1 MSYAGIT
8 LAELLDDNQLSTEK
22 WRVWFAVNPGAL
34 DISCDIYNSGSVRGF
49 LRHIFA
55 VELRHSQRL
64 AGREVTAYEAIPMG
78 TLDDLFATHTQAL
91 ENLREFL
98 ARSSDAALG
107 EEIAVQTVS
116 AGTLHGSRR
125 KLFVHVMLHSIRH
138 WAQMTT
144 LLREHGFTTDWAKD
158 FLFSEAM
165 Q

>member
-8 LAELLDDNQLSTEK
+8 LAELLNDNKLSTAK
-22 WRVWFAVNPGAL
+22 WQAWFSVNPGAL
-34 DISCDIYNSGSVRGF
+34 DIPCDIYNSGSVRGF
-49 LRHIFA
+49 MRHIFA

-78 TLDDLFATHTQAL
+78 TFDDLFATHTQAF

-98 ARSSDAALG
+98 AQASDAALD
-107 EEIAVQTVS
+107 EEITIQTVS
-116 AGTLHGSRR
+116 AGTLYASRR

-144 LLREHGFTTDWAKD
+144 LLREHGFATDWAKD
-158 FLFSEAM
+158 FLMSEAM

>member
-8 LAELLDDNQLSTEK
+8 LAELLDDNILSTEK
-22 WRVWFAVNPGAL
+22 WRAWFAVNPGAL
-34 DISCDIYNSGSVRGF
+34 DIPCDIYNSGSVRGF

-64 AGREVTAYEAIPMG
+64 AGGEVADYDAIPMG
-78 TLDDLFATHTQAL
+78 TLDDLFSTHAQAIA
-91 ENLREFL
+91 NLREFL

-107 EEIAVQTVS
+107 EEITVQTVS

-144 LLREHGFTTDWAKD
+144 HLRTHGFATDWAKD
-158 FLFSEAM
+158 FFVSEAM